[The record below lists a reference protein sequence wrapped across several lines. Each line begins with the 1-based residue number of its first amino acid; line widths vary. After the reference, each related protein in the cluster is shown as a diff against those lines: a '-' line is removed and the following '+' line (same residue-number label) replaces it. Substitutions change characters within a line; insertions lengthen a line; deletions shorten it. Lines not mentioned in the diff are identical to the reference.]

1 MSDKSEKY
9 HTIRKRARHYL
20 FLNPYHDTAFTRCPK
35 CEEKTKIRKYC
46 LVIHIDPKQLLSLNK
61 SCRYCPTCDL
71 IIVKHAELKG
81 ILTAFCEQNA
91 PEIEGNDFFVLGT
104 MDRKDWKKGQTE
116 EMSQQ
121 EAIKRL
127 FPFKDAWDFEVIPA
141 GSYPKEQLKSRS
153 RNNHPNNHR

>member
-1 MSDKSEKY
+1 MTDKSEKY
-9 HTIRKRARHYL
+9 HTVLKRARHYL
-20 FLNPYHDTAFTRCPK
+20 FLNPYDDMAFTRCPK

-46 LVIHIDPKQLLSLNK
+46 LVIHIDPKCLLSLNK
-61 SCRYCPTCDL
+61 SCRYCPECDL
-71 IIVKHAELKG
+71 IIVKRAELKG

-104 MDRKDWKKGQTE
+104 MERKDWKKGQTE

-127 FPFKDAWDFEVIPA
+127 FPFKDAWKFEVIPA
-141 GSYPKEQLKSRS
+141 GWYPKEQVKSR
-153 RNNHPNNHR
+153 NMGTHKN